1 MTEMSSRSYRPPP
14 GHGEAPRSAPSVN
27 RSAAYAGESDLF
39 APAAHAT
46 QRPSMRP
53 PPPSAPPPSMPAPS
67 LGPGGRGVDGA
78 QAASFSSDARDENS
92 VLFSVKDIISAAALR
107 QSNAPAGS
115 SGSSGAHDPFGHD
128 PNGMVDLHAI
138 AQNTHSSLEVK
149 PLDIAHLRP
158 SVVPMAAQHVGSMWP
173 SQQQPPTRWEQ
184 LSGLAQGPRAPLFF
198 AGVAVVALLF
208 VGFGAMLTAWSLSD
222 SGAELSASIAAP
234 LPDVASSELI
244 EREVVQRTKV
254 VEAPEAASTTSA
266 ARRSSGK
273 VSHASYA
280 KSAKGASSKSGSAK
294 SAAPKKKASDPC
306 NCHGVLA
313 CAMRCTK

>member
-14 GHGEAPRSAPSVN
+14 GHGEAPRSASSVN
-27 RSAAYAGESDLF
+27 RSATYEGESDLF

-46 QRPSMRP
+46 QRASVRP

-78 QAASFSSDARDENS
+78 QAGSFSSGARDENS

-107 QSNAPAGS
+107 QSSAPAGS
-115 SGSSGAHDPFGHD
+115 SGVHDPFGHD

-158 SVVPMAAQHVGSMWP
+158 SVVPIAAQHVGSMWP
-173 SQQQPPTRWEQ
+173 SQQQTPTRWDQ
-184 LSGLAQGPRAPLFF
+184 FIGLAKGPRAPLFF

-273 VSHASYA
+273 VSYA

-294 SAAPKKKASDPC
+294 STAPKKKASDPC